1 MEGRGDGGCLTPGGD
16 LEGNRS
22 RHGHSRFCLPG
33 AAPGKTAPAGG
44 AGGAGAGGCLVSGT
58 GPLQHPGKQRDC
70 SAAGLGARVLFSI
83 WCDRAARPQPGGGHA
98 LLGSPRADRGR
109 HPPSRPCSLQAA
121 ASAGAGGSP
130 RAWGCAAGAGGS
142 RAGKGQSPAHPHPV
156 RQGSPRG
163 QGSLQ
168 RCSCAA
174 ALPGCHCP
182 ARAPAVQQGLTS
194 APAPSSPT
202 GEGGAGEE
210 TWARLLDEVS
220 IPSLPCAQP
229 PAAGLPAVG

>member
-1 MEGRGDGGCLTPGGD
+1 M
-16 LEGNRS
+16 
-22 RHGHSRFCLPG
+22 
-33 AAPGKTAPAGG
+33 
-44 AGGAGAGGCLVSGT
+44 
-58 GPLQHPGKQRDC
+58 
-70 SAAGLGARVLFSI
+70 GLGLCSTRGSNGTAVLLGLGLGFQLGT

-130 RAWGCAAGAGGS
+130 RAWGCAAEAGGG

-168 RCSCAA
+168 CW
-174 ALPGCHCP
+174 GCHCP

-194 APAPSSPT
+194 TPAPSSPT
-202 GEGGAGEE
+202 GEEGAGEE

-229 PAAGLPAVG
+229 AAAGLQAVG

>member
-1 MEGRGDGGCLTPGGD
+1 M
-16 LEGNRS
+16 
-22 RHGHSRFCLPG
+22 
-33 AAPGKTAPAGG
+33 
-44 AGGAGAGGCLVSGT
+44 
-58 GPLQHPGKQRDC
+58 
-70 SAAGLGARVLFSI
+70 GLGLCSTRGSNETAVLLGLGLGFQLGT

-142 RAGKGQSPAHPHPV
+142 RAGKGQSPAHPHPI
-156 RQGSPRG
+156 RQGCPWG

-182 ARAPAVQQGLTS
+182 ARALAVWQGLTS
-194 APAPSSPT
+194 TPAPSSPT
-202 GEGGAGEE
+202 GEEGAGEE
-210 TWARLLDEVS
+210 TRARLLDEVS

-229 PAAGLPAVG
+229 AAAGLPAVG